1 MEIRYNV
8 TGEKRKE
15 LVKTISSATGAKAK
29 YMGMPSAAYEID
41 RFTVTKDGTL
51 QFDDMTDSVEVEN
64 LLEAI
69 ADAGFE
75 CEQAETADHIYIEMP
90 REYYTDAALEN
101 LKKIIKSKETL
112 IKKAIGAD
120 SLPIEVT
127 EEKVIF
133 PWFTGLEP
141 EALHAYAAF
150 IHKLSR
156 MAKEATRVTAAEK
169 ETENE
174 KYAFRC
180 FLLRLGFIGDE
191 YKADRKILL
200 KNLSGSSAFKNGH
213 KKEYEPGMNPVTT
226 PENTVKIDVEEAK
239 ERLKDPEVQKEI
251 RAILNGE
258 EVAE

>member
-8 TGEKRKE
+8 TGEKRKK
-15 LVKTISSATGAKAK
+15 LVKIIAAVTGAKSK

-41 RFTVTKDGTL
+41 GFTVTKDGTL
-51 QFDDMTDSVEVEN
+51 VFDDAAYSEEVET
-64 LLEAI
+64 LLKAI
-69 ADAGFE
+69 AEAGFE
-75 CEQAETADHIYIEMP
+75 CEQAETADHIFIEMP
-90 REYYTDAALEN
+90 RDYYTDAALEN
-101 LKKIIKSKETL
+101 LKRIIKSKETL
-112 IKKAIGAD
+112 IKKAIGTAA
-120 SLPIEVT
+120 LPIEVM

-133 PWFTGLEP
+133 PWFTDLEP

-156 MAKEATRVTAAEK
+156 MAKEATRVTATEK

-200 KNLSGSSAFKNGH
+200 KDLLGSSAFKNGH
-213 KKEYEPGMNPVTT
+213 KKEYEPGMKPVPN
-226 PENTVKIDVEEAK
+226 PENTVKIDVGEAK

-258 EVAE
+258 EVLE

>member
-15 LVKTISSATGAKAK
+15 LVKTISSATGVKAK

-51 QFDDMTDSVEVEN
+51 MFNDMTDSVEVEK
-64 LLEAI
+64 LLDTI

-90 REYYTDAALEN
+90 RYYYTDAALEN

-133 PWFTGLEP
+133 PWFTDLEP
-141 EALHAYAAF
+141 EALHAHAAF

-200 KNLSGSSAFKNGH
+200 KNLTGSGAFKNGH
-213 KKEYEPGMNPVTT
+213 KKECTVPT

-239 ERLKDPEVQKEI
+239 ERSERD
-251 RAILNGE
+251 G
-258 EVAE
+258 